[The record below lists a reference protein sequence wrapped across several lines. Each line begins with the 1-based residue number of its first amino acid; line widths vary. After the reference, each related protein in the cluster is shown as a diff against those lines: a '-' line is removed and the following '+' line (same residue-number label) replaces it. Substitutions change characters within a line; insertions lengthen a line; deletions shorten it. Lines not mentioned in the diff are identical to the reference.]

1 MTKSKS
7 RGFFLS
13 SSASKT
19 TRPNY
24 LFRFLCRLFWG
35 AVERITSK
43 VLTTLFQISKRDD
56 VLGRL
61 YIYVHF
67 VPLND
72 YCINQPTRSA
82 KAMFGLE
89 ICDFCTVRL
98 CLIIK
103 KTRKNLVRSSYK
115 KHRCSVLYLFTLFHF
130 ISLYFT
136 SYFLPSR

>member
-19 TRPNY
+19 IRPDY
-24 LFRFLCRLFWG
+24 SVRFLCRLFWG

-43 VLTTLFQISKRDD
+43 VLTTLFQLYRASIRKRDD
-56 VLGRL
+56 VLGKL
-61 YIYVHF
+61 YIYVQS

-89 ICDFCTVRL
+89 IC
-98 CLIIK
+98 
-103 KTRKNLVRSSYK
+103 NSSG
-115 KHRCSVLYLFTLFHF
+115 
-130 ISLYFT
+130 
-136 SYFLPSR
+136 